1 MSPVHR
7 RCHITVMPL
16 IVLNEEMTIS
26 DHGEDKLGHPTVK
39 RFFFMAKF
47 VACVQSQAI
56 HDSQGKANA
65 RNSKTLI
72 GCVDTHQ
79 H

>member
-1 MSPVHR
+1 
-7 RCHITVMPL
+7 MPL

-39 RFFFMAKF
+39 RFFFMAEF

-56 HDSQGKANA
+56 YDPQGKGQCQKLENIHWLRGYPPGTDNQGRIMN
-65 RNSKTLI
+65 RNS
-72 GCVDTHQ
+72 
-79 H
+79 